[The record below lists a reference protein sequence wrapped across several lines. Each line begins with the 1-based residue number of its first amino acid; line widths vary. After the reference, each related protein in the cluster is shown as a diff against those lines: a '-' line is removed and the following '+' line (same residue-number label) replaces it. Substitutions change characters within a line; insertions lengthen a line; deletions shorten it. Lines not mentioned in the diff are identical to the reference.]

1 VRDWGQLVPELPRV
15 ALSAGLIRSLIQGQ
29 RRALGD
35 AWAAWKCAGIELKS
49 SHVVYHAEGSQ
60 ESLGVLKVVADGGF
74 DFALNI
80 AQHLRN

>member
-1 VRDWGQLVPELPRV
+1 
-15 ALSAGLIRSLIQGQ
+15 
-29 RRALGD
+29 
-35 AWAAWKCAGIELKS
+35 
-49 SHVVYHAEGSQ
+49 VVYHAEGSQ